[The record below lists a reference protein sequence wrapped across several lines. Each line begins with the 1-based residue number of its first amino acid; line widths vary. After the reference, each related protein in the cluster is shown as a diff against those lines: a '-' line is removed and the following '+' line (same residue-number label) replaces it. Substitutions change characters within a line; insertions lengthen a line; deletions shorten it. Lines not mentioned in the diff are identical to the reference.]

1 MIDGKQLNSCNNAIV
16 AQSLNLQYKI
26 NSGENIIEFTPG
38 DKDINF
44 TCWMGM
50 IGGAIKV
57 VDKLDTFDTTKPDS
71 SLPPPS
77 TGPSCC
83 ARPIDDSPDSE
94 INGEPSIYG
103 DDIRIV
109 PTEILVSKAIGE
121 DQNLTFTF
129 NGIGQEFKPL
139 IAVTEINKKT
149 KFTFDLN
156 DFDDAEDEFSI
167 TKGSTG
173 EIITSFSASKGINEV
188 EFNSADSDFYVI
200 LKDDIVLGI
209 IETVEDL
216 SSTSLEEIREKYIK

>member
-1 MIDGKQLNSCNNAIV
+1 
-16 AQSLNLQYKI
+16 
-26 NSGENIIEFTPG
+26 
-38 DKDINF
+38 
-44 TCWMGM
+44 M

-83 ARPIDDSPDSE
+83 ARLIDDSSDTETE
-94 INGEPSIYG
+94 INSQPSIYG
-103 DDIRIV
+103 DDITSV
-109 PTEILVSKAIGE
+109 PTEILVGKAIEE
-121 DQNLTFTF
+121 DQNLTFAFT
-129 NGIGQEFKPL
+129 GIAHEFKPL

-167 TKGSTG
+167 IKGSTG
-173 EIITSFSASKGINEV
+173 EIITSFSASKGIKEV

-209 IETVEDL
+209 IETVDDL
-216 SSTSLEEIREKYIK
+216 NTAVIEEIRRKYIQ